1 MEKLQNRELFLY
13 FGPQTTL
20 ETHLATVTHPCL
32 IRGGSHNRREMREGP
47 KIYEGCYK
55 MWRDTMEK
63 ANHCCLLSKFTQI
76 SRQVNPGNTLYLA
89 YIQISGNLRQNTL
102 IENSLQYRCTQHLL
116 QKAAKMLKFV
126 FCFWASRCH
135 RQYRTHFEKRCVCCQ
150 ATKPLIFV
158 VSIFGKVQTVR
169 VARKKAKSFLY
180 EQGLKPGYL
189 NL

>member
-1 MEKLQNRELFLY
+1 MLPANPHAFANDQESKCEDATKPWNIIFLY

-32 IRGGSHNRREMREGP
+32 VRGGSHNRREMREGP

-135 RQYRTHFEKRCVCCQ
+135 RQYRTHFERD
-150 ATKPLIFV
+150 A
-158 VSIFGKVQTVR
+158 FG
-169 VARKKAKSFLY
+169 AK
-180 EQGLKPGYL
+180 QR
-189 NL
+189 NH